1 MGASGVGGSLV
12 PFKCTAV
19 GGLPVMG
26 PGDGH
31 DACSWQLGWCPLG
44 LGLGMFGMVVAA
56 LFAVCLVYKHITI
69 DGACI
74 TLLLDSLI
82 ANLLLMCTWRDIVFG
97 VREWSC

>member
-1 MGASGVGGSLV
+1 
-12 PFKCTAV
+12 
-19 GGLPVMG
+19 
-26 PGDGH
+26 
-31 DACSWQLGWCPLG
+31 
-44 LGLGMFGMVVAA
+44 MFGMVVAA